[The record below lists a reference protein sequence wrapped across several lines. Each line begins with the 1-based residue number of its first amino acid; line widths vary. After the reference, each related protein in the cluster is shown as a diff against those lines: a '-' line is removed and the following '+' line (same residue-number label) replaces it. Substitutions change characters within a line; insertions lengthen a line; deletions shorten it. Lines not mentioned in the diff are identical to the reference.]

1 MLDIVGL
8 QNEDGSFSGDIWG
21 EVDTR
26 YAIYLNSHFDCWLP
40 MTLLH
45 FITKIQWL
53 VCLRFSYIAIC
64 CLSILRRLDRINV
77 DKAVKYIISCQNM
90 DGGFGCTPGGESHAG
105 QSMLYII
112 FHQFCL
118 NITFSMIL
126 NACKPIPFDDLLYS
140 FFLWRGIVCVR
151 P

>member
-1 MLDIVGL
+1 
-8 QNEDGSFSGDIWG
+8 
-21 EVDTR
+21 
-26 YAIYLNSHFDCWLP
+26 
-40 MTLLH
+40 
-45 FITKIQWL
+45 
-53 VCLRFSYIAIC
+53 
-64 CLSILRRLDRINV
+64 
-77 DKAVKYIISCQNM
+77 M

-140 FFLWRGIVCVR
+140 FFL
-151 P
+151 